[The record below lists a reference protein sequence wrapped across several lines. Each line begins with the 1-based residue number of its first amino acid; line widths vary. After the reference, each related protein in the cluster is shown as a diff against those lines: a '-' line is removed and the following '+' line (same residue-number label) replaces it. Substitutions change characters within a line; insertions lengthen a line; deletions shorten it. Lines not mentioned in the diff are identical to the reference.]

1 MQSQK
6 LPLWQLFLFSC
17 AKQRYLPPSR
27 QPGHSAHIHS
37 GIHGTLRSR
46 HTAPVPGNSAHAGP
60 HGTAYGQSSRHPRTR
75 LKTQGTRYARR
86 TWFPNTPCT
95 TKPPA
100 SLRTASVFPR
110 RASPRGTT
118 LPGDPLIL
126 RRPHSF
132 PENPDPSP
140 ESLLFGKPLGLE
152 ADIRAV
158 GRHQV
163 CPRRLGRYVA
173 DDIDAPHA
181 HHLLL

>member
-140 ESLLFGKPLGLE
+140 ESLLCGKPLGLE
-152 ADIRAV
+152 ADIRTV

-173 DDIDAPHA
+173 AVSYT
-181 HHLLL
+181 HLTLPTKA

>member
-6 LPLWQLFLFSC
+6 LPLWQLFYSP
-17 AKQRYLPPSR
+17 AQNNGISHRPAPDIAHTYAPAYTAHGAHPQEQRPRRPAR
-27 QPGHSAHIHS
+27 H
-37 GIHGTLRSR
+37 GIQTIGIPAQGSR
-46 HTAPVPGNSAHAGP
+46 HKAHVTHAAPGSRIRLVRQSRPHRCGRLPFFSAG
-60 HGTAYGQSSRHPRTR
+60 
-75 LKTQGTRYARR
+75 
-86 TWFPNTPCT
+86 
-95 TKPPA
+95 
-100 SLRTASVFPR
+100 
-110 RASPRGTT
+110 ASPRGTT

>member
-60 HGTAYGQSSRHPRTR
+60 HGTAYRQSSRHSRTR

-100 SLRTASVFPR
+100 SLRTASVFLRRGIPARHYPSRGSPDPPAASLLPGKPGSVPGITPSRETPAPAAECPNR
-110 RASPRGTT
+110 RASPC
-118 LPGDPLIL
+118 I
-126 RRPHSF
+126 S
-132 PENPDPSP
+132 PST
-140 ESLLFGKPLGLE
+140 
-152 ADIRAV
+152 RALY
-158 GRHQV
+158 GR
-163 CPRRLGRYVA
+163 
-173 DDIDAPHA
+173 
-181 HHLLL
+181 

>member
-6 LPLWQLFLFSC
+6 LPLWQLFLFPC

-27 QPGHSAHIHS
+27 QPGHSAHIRS
-37 GIHGTLRSR
+37 GIHGTRRSSPGTTPTPARTAR
-46 HTAPVPGNSAHAGP
+46 HTDNPPGSPAQGARHKAHATHAAPGSRIRLVRQSRP
-60 HGTAYGQSSRHPRTR
+60 HRCGR
-75 LKTQGTRYARR
+75 LPFFSAG
-86 TWFPNTPCT
+86 
-95 TKPPA
+95 
-100 SLRTASVFPR
+100 
-110 RASPRGTT
+110 ASPRGTT